1 MLITVLGSHSYTV
14 KKFRFMQQST
24 VAVCVGGRETRR
36 SCLPGLRRGGGG
48 RQAGA
53 TVLSCRVWCGGVS
66 YLHRKR
72 QSGARLSAD
81 KTEKS
86 SYTIASTNAPAD
98 VRSYHSAIEK
108 SGPDLSV

>member
-1 MLITVLGSHSYTV
+1 VWAVGRLG
-14 KKFRFMQQST
+14 
-24 VAVCVGGRETRR
+24 VAACLACVAAAAVD
-36 SCLPGLRRGGGG
+36 
-48 RQAGA
+48 RQARR
-53 TVLSCRVWCGGVS
+53 SCRVWCGDVS

-86 SYTIASTNAPAD
+86 SYTIESTNAPAD

-108 SGPDLSV
+108 SGPRGGPGQDHY